1 MLNTSVGSSLFSKKP
16 LLQIAKLYNY
26 QTDSSMH
33 IGKDKLS
40 EKMGRRDIQF
50 YDLYKLDKPKELVQ
64 ALIDNN
70 LPHKEVLAVKE
81 KVTDEEN
88 KEGEDPEE
96 EPIYGDIEA
105 ENFNALWKNEKFI
118 EERYGDSINVTVK
131 INLKEGSM
139 TREVKEDLAK
149 AITKSSPKVYKDPKS
164 QCGTYSTSDNL
175 QDSETKR
182 KEENN
187 QSLHML
193 HLQLENLE

>member
-33 IGKDKLS
+33 LGKDKLS

-81 KVTDEEN
+81 KVADDTGAAAKQESIS
-88 KEGEDPEE
+88 PA
-96 EPIYGDIEA
+96 EA
-105 ENFNALWKNEKFI
+105 TTA
-118 EERYGDSINVTVK
+118 
-131 INLKEGSM
+131 
-139 TREVKEDLAK
+139 A
-149 AITKSSPKVYKDPKS
+149 
-164 QCGTYSTSDNL
+164 Q
-175 QDSETKR
+175 
-182 KEENN
+182 
-187 QSLHML
+187 
-193 HLQLENLE
+193 